1 MVHATGGLAPTAG
14 DALTIRTL
22 PLFFAVLHLLLE
34 GGVTVVAE
42 AAFQD
47 RLWRPNLEPLT
58 ELARLRLVQ
67 CHTDPATARRRMRAR
82 QGRVAHA
89 DAEVG
94 ENARYFDDFR
104 RVAISAPAIDVET
117 TSGYEPSID
126 RILAFLNDA

>member
-1 MVHATGGLAPTAG
+1 MAHATGGFEPTAG

-67 CHTDPATARRRMRAR
+67 CHTDPATA
-82 QGRVAHA
+82 
-89 DAEVG
+89 G
-94 ENARYFDDFR
+94 E
-104 RVAISAPAIDVET
+104 
-117 TSGYEPSID
+117 G
-126 RILAFLNDA
+126 